1 MTAPSPPFT
10 PFPGARIAVVGL
22 GRAGLPAARRLAAW
36 GAEVTVWDDRPEAR
50 AAAEAAGLTL
60 QDPTAG
66 PFRAYA
72 LLLSPGIPHYLPVPH
87 PAARAAAAAG
97 API

>member
-22 GRAGLPAARRLAAW
+22 GRAGLPAARRLASW
-36 GAEVTVWDDRPEAR
+36 GAEVTVWDDKADAR
-50 AAAEAAGLTL
+50 AAAEAAGLML

-66 PFRAYA
+66 PFRAV
-72 LLLSPGIPHYLPVPH
+72 L
-87 PAARAAAAAG
+87 R
-97 API
+97 